1 MTLRSPFKLFR
12 VRKELLFRP
21 TAWDVKTGLAEMCSH
36 FARVLFYIEA
46 WTRIN
51 GKLICTQVKC
61 MWLLPIYVNEVSYA
75 RARDINFKSAKKLK
89 AELDTQDVIAWRIS
103 AAVDVTTYRIPAELD
118 TKAYRISAALD
129 VKPCRISASL
139 DAIHAELLQ
148 QWPSRRAEF
157 LQHWMPYNAEFLQH

>member
-1 MTLRSPFKLFR
+1 
-12 VRKELLFRP
+12 
-21 TAWDVKTGLAEMCSH
+21 MCSH

-61 MWLLPIYVNEVSYA
+61 MWLLPTYVNEVSYA

-89 AELDTQDVIAWRIS
+89 AGLDTQDVIAWRIS
-103 AAVDVTTYRIPAELD
+103 AAVDVTTYRIPADLD

-129 VKPCRISASL
+129 VKPCKISASL
-139 DAIHAELLQ
+139 DAIHAE
-148 QWPSRRAEF
+148 F
-157 LQHWMPYNAEFLQH
+157 LQHWTSRQAEFLHTWAIKPCRISAKGIKHTMGKNKRFHLSIFSVELYKMLLF